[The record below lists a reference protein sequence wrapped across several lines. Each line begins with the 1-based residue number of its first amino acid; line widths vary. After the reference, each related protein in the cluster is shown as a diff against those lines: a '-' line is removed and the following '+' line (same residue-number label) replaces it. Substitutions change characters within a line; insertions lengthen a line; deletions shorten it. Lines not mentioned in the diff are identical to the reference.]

1 MIINKN
7 VELDFPCPECGNK
20 RKFKL
25 KDLEKNPNYICESCK
40 KMINI
45 DGRNFCEFRRIRTLI
60 PETSGQLFRQH
71 PDTSSDSKILQ

>member
-45 DGRNFCEFRRIRTLI
+45 DGRNFVKNLENTMNNTENVLKNTIKNLNR
-60 PETSGQLFRQH
+60 
-71 PDTSSDSKILQ
+71 K